1 MAAPDLQ
8 IQLQAELDSEFH
20 IVRLLGE
27 GSVAQVYLAR
37 ERALQRLVAIKLM
50 KSELAEDE
58 TARKRF
64 ERESRSAAKIH
75 HHTVAT
81 VHRVGSLEDE
91 TPFIIMEYIEGRDLA
106 DVLQAEGVMTID
118 QACHTLSQ
126 VASALAA
133 AHENGIVH
141 RDVKPDNV
149 VQERDSDRVV
159 LTDFGIAGLL
169 ETGTET
175 ITRLTQ
181 QGQLLGDPRYM
192 SPEQLL
198 GESVTDESDVYSLGI
213 MGYELLTLKT
223 PYEGT
228 TSVQLV
234 TAHLK
239 KQPANVR
246 ETRSTQ
252 RITATSVQEALS
264 RGTPDHRRAFKL
276 LDRVVL
282 TDFGIA
288 GLLETGTETITRLT
302 QQGQLLGDP
311 RYMSPEQLLGESV
324 TDESDVYSLGIMGY
338 ELLTLKTPY
347 EGTTSVQLVT
357 AHLKKQPIPLAG
369 LRPDVDPRLA
379 ELLER
384 CLSKNPRHRP
394 RASEVAK
401 ALEQVTEETHAT
413 GLLVESDSHGP
424 QTFSGQT
431 SSHGA
436 QPNTALEAFIGEL
449 RRRHVFNVAVFYVL
463 VTGTLLGIASDTL
476 DELPL
481 PEDTMAILV
490 AIVLAGFPVTL
501 VLSWM
506 FDINSRGIQRTES
519 DVAGSART
527 KLRVLQIVG
536 LILSFGLA
544 ALVGY
549 WVLG

>member
-1 MAAPDLQ
+1 MTAPDLQ
-8 IQLQAELDSEFH
+8 IQLQAELDSEFQ

-58 TARKRF
+58 IARKRF

-75 HHTVAT
+75 HHNVAT

-106 DVLQAEGVMTID
+106 DVLQAEGVMTIE

-198 GESVTDESDVYSLGI
+198 GE
-213 MGYELLTLKT
+213 
-223 PYEGT
+223 
-228 TSVQLV
+228 
-234 TAHLK
+234 A
-239 KQPANVR
+239 
-246 ETRSTQ
+246 
-252 RITATSVQEALS
+252 
-264 RGTPDHRRAFKL
+264 
-276 LDRVVL
+276 
-282 TDFGIA
+282 
-288 GLLETGTETITRLT
+288 
-302 QQGQLLGDP
+302 
-311 RYMSPEQLLGESV
+311 V

-357 AHLKKQPIPLAG
+357 AHLKKQPIPLVR

-413 GLLVESDSHGP
+413 GAPGESDSHG
-424 QTFSGQT
+424 GQ
-431 SSHGA
+431 SLLDVV
-436 QPNTALEAFIGEL
+436 QNIPVLERFIAEL

-463 VTGTLLGIASDTL
+463 VTVSLLGGA
-476 DELPL
+476 ELILPSL
-481 PEDTMAILV
+481 PIPEDATMAILV
-490 AIVLAGFPVTL
+490 ALTLAGFPVIL

-506 FDINSRGIQRTES
+506 FDISSQGIQRTES

-527 KLRVLQIVG
+527 KLRILQIVG

>member
-1 MAAPDLQ
+1 MPAPDLQ
-8 IQLQAELDSEFH
+8 IQLQADLDSEFQ
-20 IVRLLGE
+20 IIRLLGE

-37 ERALQRLVAIKLM
+37 ERALQRLVAIKIM

-75 HHTVAT
+75 HHNVAT
-81 VHRVGSLEDE
+81 VHRVGTLEDE
-91 TPFIIMEYIEGRDLA
+91 TPFIIMEYIEGRNLA
-106 DVLQAEGVMTID
+106 DSLQAEGVMTIE

-149 VQERDSDRVV
+149 VREKDSDRVV
-159 LTDFGIAGLL
+159 LTDFGIAGIL
-169 ETGTET
+169 ETGNET

-198 GESVTDESDVYSLGI
+198 GEAVTDESDVYSLGI

-223 PYEGT
+223 PHEGT

-239 KQPANVR
+239 R
-246 ETRSTQ
+246 E
-252 RITATSVQEALS
+252 
-264 RGTPDHRRAFKL
+264 
-276 LDRVVL
+276 
-282 TDFGIA
+282 
-288 GLLETGTETITRLT
+288 
-302 QQGQLLGDP
+302 
-311 RYMSPEQLLGESV
+311 
-324 TDESDVYSLGIMGY
+324 
-338 ELLTLKTPY
+338 
-347 EGTTSVQLVT
+347 
-357 AHLKKQPIPLAG
+357 PIPLAR
-369 LRPDVDPRLA
+369 LRPDADSALA

-401 ALEQVTEETHAT
+401 ALEQVTDVPRAT
-413 GLLVESDSHGP
+413 GPSGQSDS
-424 QTFSGQT
+424 FAGQT
-431 SSHGA
+431 LSHA
-436 QPNTALEAFIGEL
+436 VRHIPALETFVGEL
-449 RRRHVFNVAVFYVL
+449 KRRHVFNVAVFYVL
-463 VTGTLLGIASDTL
+463 VSAGLLQFAQPILES
-476 DELPL
+476 LPL
-481 PEDTMAILV
+481 PDNSMEILV
-490 AIVLAGFPVTL
+490 ALTLGGFPVVL

-506 FDINSRGIQRTES
+506 FDVSSQGIQRTES
-519 DVAGSART
+519 DVSGTART
-527 KLRVLQIVG
+527 KLRVLQSVG
-536 LILSFGLA
+536 LIISLGVA
-544 ALVGY
+544 VMVGY

>member
-1 MAAPDLQ
+1 MA
-8 IQLQAELDSEFH
+8 
-20 IVRLLGE
+20 R
-27 GSVAQVYLAR
+27 VYLAR

-75 HHTVAT
+75 HHNVAT

-106 DVLQAEGVMTID
+106 DALQAEGVMTVE

-133 AHENGIVH
+133 AHESGIVH
-141 RDVKPDNV
+141 RDVRPDNV
-149 VQERDSDRVV
+149 VRERDSDRVV
-159 LTDFGIAGLL
+159 LTDFGIAGIL

-181 QGQLLGDPRYM
+181 QGQLLGDPRYV

-198 GESVTDESDVYSLGI
+198 GEVVTDESDVYSLGI

-228 TSVQLV
+228 RGVQLV

-239 KQPANVR
+239 K
-246 ETRSTQ
+246 E
-252 RITATSVQEALS
+252 
-264 RGTPDHRRAFKL
+264 
-276 LDRVVL
+276 
-282 TDFGIA
+282 
-288 GLLETGTETITRLT
+288 
-302 QQGQLLGDP
+302 
-311 RYMSPEQLLGESV
+311 
-324 TDESDVYSLGIMGY
+324 
-338 ELLTLKTPY
+338 
-347 EGTTSVQLVT
+347 
-357 AHLKKQPIPLAG
+357 PIPLAR

-413 GLLVESDSHGP
+413 GAPDQSDSYI
-424 QTFSGQT
+424 GQT
-431 SSHGA
+431 LSGA
-436 QPNTALEAFIGEL
+436 VQHIPALEAFIGEL
-449 RRRHVFNVAVFYVL
+449 KRRHVFNVVVFYVL
-463 VTGTLLGIASDTL
+463 VTAGLLGVADAML
-476 DELPL
+476 DSLPL
-481 PEDTMAILV
+481 PDNSMDILV
-490 AIVLAGFPVTL
+490 AITLGGFPVTL
-501 VLSWM
+501 VLAWM
-506 FDINSRGIQRTES
+506 FDVSSKGIHRTES
-519 DVAGSART
+519 DVAGAART
-527 KLRVLQIVG
+527 KLHVLQSVG

-544 ALVGY
+544 VLVGY
-549 WVLG
+549 WILA

>member
-8 IQLQAELDSEFH
+8 IQLQEELDSEFQ
-20 IVRLLGE
+20 ILRLLGE

-75 HHTVAT
+75 HNNVAT
-81 VHRVGSLEDE
+81 VHRVGALEDE
-91 TPFIIMEYIEGRDLA
+91 TPFIIMEYIEGRNLA
-106 DVLQAEGVMTID
+106 DLLQAEGVMDIE
-118 QACHTLSQ
+118 QASHTLSQ

-141 RDVKPDNV
+141 RDVKPENV
-149 VQERDSDRVV
+149 VRQKDSDRVV
-159 LTDFGIAGLL
+159 LTDFGIAGIL
-169 ETGTET
+169 ETGNET

-192 SPEQLL
+192 SPEHLL

-239 KQPANVR
+239 R
-246 ETRSTQ
+246 E
-252 RITATSVQEALS
+252 
-264 RGTPDHRRAFKL
+264 
-276 LDRVVL
+276 
-282 TDFGIA
+282 
-288 GLLETGTETITRLT
+288 
-302 QQGQLLGDP
+302 
-311 RYMSPEQLLGESV
+311 
-324 TDESDVYSLGIMGY
+324 
-338 ELLTLKTPY
+338 
-347 EGTTSVQLVT
+347 
-357 AHLKKQPIPLAG
+357 PIPLAR
-369 LRPDVDPRLA
+369 LRPDVDPSLA

-401 ALEQVTEETHAT
+401 ALEPVKEAPHTTGAHARPDSLASQA
-413 GLLVESDSHGP
+413 LLDAVKSVP
-424 QTFSGQT
+424 
-431 SSHGA
+431 
-436 QPNTALEAFIGEL
+436 ALERFVGEL
-449 RRRHVFNVAVFYVL
+449 KRRHVFNVAVFYIL
-463 VTGTLLGIASDTL
+463 VTAGLLGFAEAAFGSLFD
-476 DELPL
+476 DPDRAME
-481 PEDTMAILV
+481 ILV
-490 AIVLAGFPVTL
+490 ALTLGGFPVIL

-506 FDINSRGIQRTES
+506 FDVSSRGIHRTHSEIS
-519 DVAGSART
+519 GSART
-527 KLRVLQIVG
+527 KLYVLQALG
-536 LILSFGLA
+536 LLLSLTLA
-544 ALVGY
+544 VLVG
-549 WVLG
+549 WWILRS

>member
-181 QGQLLGDPRYM
+181 QG
-192 SPEQLL
+192 
-198 GESVTDESDVYSLGI
+198 
-213 MGYELLTLKT
+213 
-223 PYEGT
+223 
-228 TSVQLV
+228 
-234 TAHLK
+234 
-239 KQPANVR
+239 
-246 ETRSTQ
+246 
-252 RITATSVQEALS
+252 
-264 RGTPDHRRAFKL
+264 
-276 LDRVVL
+276 
-282 TDFGIA
+282 
-288 GLLETGTETITRLT
+288 
-302 QQGQLLGDP
+302 
-311 RYMSPEQLLGESV
+311 QLLGESV